1 MQQEFQTQLER
12 LRQQFAAA
20 LPERAR
26 RLDEIWS
33 HLRHLNWSAQGIT
46 TLQQFAHKLTETATS
61 FGFPELHQAAQQL
74 DNFITELNDLGR
86 SFGGQEYAQ
95 LEDHIQHLG
104 KVMENTAKG
113 TSAQSPLLAASNQ
126 AHYPE
131 AQGKTLFL
139 IDPDRI
145 LAALCGTY
153 LRKAGFTV
161 EYFDNPQ
168 SCMQQLYL
176 DTPAAILM
184 DPDFERA
191 GLQALGNLHQ
201 IKALMPQDTPIIL
214 MSGRTDV
221 NAKLRALRAGSSD
234 YLVKPLDFNF
244 LVEKLVNIIS
254 QSSKTQRVMIVDD
267 DPAMTGLESEILR
280 HIGMEVLCVNQPLHA
295 LQHAAKFKPD
305 LVILDMHMPD
315 MNGIELAILLR
326 QDPEL
331 LLLPIIFI
339 TSDTDANLHRN
350 IKALGVSALL
360 TKPFVPEDLIRVCE
374 QALADTATLKNR
386 IAHVTRHPQQ
396 PQQINR
402 SYFFSALEEELQNN
416 FQSDQTSALYYFSIA
431 KLEELTKQLG
441 PADLVAVHDQFFH
454 RLNDIVGSDEQWVD
468 LSPLVACVLA
478 GKRSIE
484 LHRQRSEQLA
494 KHLSNPAYAI
504 KGSPLNLH
512 IQQGV
517 TPLSPDL
524 GTANNA
530 LLRAEQAFEVA
541 INGAAIKEVST
552 TGAASSNS
560 SKQGDLVSA
569 AGAATGAITTQANT
583 PNFSQIVFSRDLTLA
598 FQPIISLED
607 AQIEHFSVLTRLRG
621 EDGEPI
627 AAGQFLS
634 RLTQPGKRL
643 ELDRW
648 VLQQAVSAIAESSK
662 TREQATLFIHLA
674 EETLQQSAFFSFT
687 ANVLRSSRLRGDERL
702 IFMLEESWII
712 NHFHQAREIAKA
724 LRDIR
729 CNICITR
736 AGENEQMLTLLE
748 NLEVSYIR
756 LSPQLTSTNSNPK
769 LLERL
774 IATATGRKMKVI
786 ATQIE
791 NSHNLSSL
799 WMQGVR
805 LFEGFF
811 IQPPD
816 SGFHLQNDIIFAKEF
831 VQGHGFNSD
840 Q

>member
-1 MQQEFQTQLER
+1 MQSEFKTQLER
-12 LRQQFAAA
+12 LRQQFASG

-74 DNFITELNDLGR
+74 DIFITELNDLGR

-95 LEDHIQHLG
+95 LEDHIQYLS
-104 KVMENTAKG
+104 KVMAETAAG
-113 TSAQSPLLAASNQ
+113 APAQHSPLATLNAAS
-126 AHYPE
+126 YPE

-139 IDPDRI
+139 VDPDRI
-145 LAALCGTY
+145 LAALCGAY
-153 LRKAGFTV
+153 LRNAGFAV

-184 DPDFERA
+184 DPDFERS

-201 IKALMPQDTPIIL
+201 IKALLPPNTPIIL

-221 NAKLRALRAGSSD
+221 TAKLRALRAGSSD
-234 YLVKPLDFNF
+234 YLIKPLDFNF
-244 LVEKLVNIIS
+244 LVEKLISAIS
-254 QSSKTQRVMIVDD
+254 QHTKTQRVMIVDD
-267 DPAMTGLESEILR
+267 DPAMSNLESEILR
-280 HIGMEVLCVNQPLHA
+280 HTGMEVLCVNQPLHA
-295 LQHAAKFKPD
+295 LQQAAKFKPD

-315 MNGIELAILLR
+315 MNGMELAILLR

-331 LLLPIIFI
+331 LLLPIIFV
-339 TSDTDANLHRN
+339 TSDTDANLHKN

-360 TKPFVPEDLIRVCE
+360 TKPFVPEELIRVSE
-374 QALADTATLKNR
+374 QALTDTATLKNR
-386 IAHVTRHPQQ
+386 IARVTRHPQQ

-402 SYFFSALEEELQNN
+402 SYFFTALEDELQNN
-416 FQSDQTSALYYFSIA
+416 YQGNQSSALYYFSIA

-441 PADLVAVHDQFFH
+441 PVDLVAVHDQFFH
-454 RLNDIVGSDEQWVD
+454 RLNDFIGSDEQWID
-468 LSPLVACVLA
+468 LSPMVACVLA
-478 GKRSIE
+478 GKRSAE

-494 KHLSNPAYAI
+494 KHLSEHPYFL
-504 KGSPLNLH
+504 KGNSLNLQ

-517 TPLSPDL
+517 TLLDTAL

-530 LLRAEQAFEVA
+530 LLRAEQAFETT
-541 INGAAIKEVST
+541 INGAATKEST
-552 TGAASSNS
+552 PDTAPSTPSPI
-560 SKQGDLVSA
+560 L
-569 AGAATGAITTQANT
+569 

-598 FQPIISLED
+598 FQPVISLED

-634 RLTQPGKRL
+634 RITQPGKRL

-648 VLQQAVSAIAESSK
+648 VLQQAVSAIADNSK

-674 EETLQQSAFFSFT
+674 EETLQQSAFFSFA

-712 NHFHQAREIAKA
+712 NHFHQAREIARA

-729 CNICITR
+729 CGICITR
-736 AGENEQMLTLLE
+736 AGENDQILALLGS
-748 NLEVSYIR
+748 LDASFLR
-756 LSPQLTSTNSNPK
+756 LSPQLTSNNSNPK
-769 LLERL
+769 LLEQI

-791 NSHNLSSL
+791 NSNNLSSL

-831 VQGHGFNSD
+831 VQGNGFNND

>member
-1 MQQEFQTQLER
+1 MQQEFRTQLEH
-12 LRQQFAAA
+12 LRQQFAAS

-26 RLDEIWS
+26 RLNEIWS

-46 TLQQFAHKLTETATS
+46 SLQQFAHKMTEASTS
-61 FGFPELHQAAQQL
+61 FGLPELHQAAQQL
-74 DNFITELNDLGR
+74 DNFITELNELGR

-95 LEDHIQHLG
+95 LEDHIQNLSQI
-104 KVMENTAKG
+104 MANTAKG
-113 TSAQSPLLAASNQ
+113 SAQQNPLPGLNNPSS
-126 AHYPE
+126 YPE

-145 LAALCGTY
+145 VAALCGTY
-153 LRKAGFTV
+153 LRKAGFEV

-168 SCMQQLYL
+168 SCLQQLYL
-176 DTPAAILM
+176 NTPAAILM
-184 DPDFERA
+184 DPDFERS
-191 GLQALGNLHQ
+191 GLQALSSLHQ
-201 IKALMPQDTPIIL
+201 IKALVPEDTPIIL

-234 YLVKPLDFNF
+234 YLIKPLDFNF
-244 LVEKLVNIIS
+244 LVEKLVRTIS
-254 QSSKTQRVMIVDD
+254 QHTKTQRIMIVDD
-267 DPAMTGLESEILR
+267 DPSMTALESEILR
-280 HIGMEVLCVNQPLHA
+280 HIGMDVLCVNQPLHG

-315 MNGIELAILLR
+315 INGMELAILLR

-339 TSDTDANLHRN
+339 TSDTDANLHKN

-360 TKPFVPEDLIRVCE
+360 TKPFEPTELINVCE
-374 QALADTATLKNR
+374 QALADTAALKNR
-386 IAHVTRHPQQ
+386 VARVTRHTQQ

-402 SYFFSALEEELQNN
+402 SYFFTALEDELQNN
-416 FQSDQTSALYYFSIA
+416 NQGDQSSALYYFSIA
-431 KLEELTKQLG
+431 KLDELTRQLG
-441 PADLVAVHDQFFH
+441 PVDLISMHDQFFY
-454 RLNDIVGSDEQWVD
+454 RLNDIIGSDEQWVD

-478 GKRSIE
+478 GKRTAE
-484 LHRQRSEQLA
+484 FHRQRSEQLA
-494 KHLSNPAYAI
+494 KHLSSQPYSL
-504 KGSPLNLH
+504 KGKQLDLH
-512 IQQGV
+512 IKQGV
-517 TPLSPDL
+517 TPLNATL
-524 GTANNA
+524 GSANNA
-530 LLRAEQAFEVA
+530 LLGAEQAFEATLKGVVPA
-541 INGAAIKEVST
+541 TNTAAEPP
-552 TGAASSNS
+552 N
-560 SKQGDLVSA
+560 L
-569 AGAATGAITTQANT
+569 

-607 AQIEHFSVLTRLRG
+607 AQIEHFSVLTRLRV

-634 RLTQPGKRL
+634 RITQPGKRL

-648 VLQQAVSAIAESSK
+648 VLQQAVSAIAENSQ

-674 EETLQQSAFFSFT
+674 EETLQQSAFFSFA

-702 IFMLEESWII
+702 IFMLEESWVI
-712 NHFHQAREIAKA
+712 NHFHQTREIAKA

-729 CNICITR
+729 CGICITR
-736 AGENEQMLTLLE
+736 AGENEQILPLLE
-748 NLEVSYIR
+748 NLEASYLR
-756 LSPQLTSTNSNPK
+756 LSPTLTSHNSNPK

-774 IATATGRKMKVI
+774 IATATGRKIKVI

-831 VQGHGFNSD
+831 VQGNGFNNS
-840 Q
+840 